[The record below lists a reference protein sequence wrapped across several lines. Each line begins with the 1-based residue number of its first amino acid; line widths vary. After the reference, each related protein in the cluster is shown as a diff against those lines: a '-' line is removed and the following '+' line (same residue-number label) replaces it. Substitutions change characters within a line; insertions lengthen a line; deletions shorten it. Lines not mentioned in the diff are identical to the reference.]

1 MKRIWKVGL
10 EQLDRLV
17 GRTLKAGA
25 DGYPP
30 FNIEQQG
37 EDAYRVTLAVAGFA
51 AGDLGVTVEEFQAAV
66 MQTQLQL
73 VDEALANGDITEEQA
88 AERRARIEAGEPG
101 FFPGRPHQRPQHRAY
116 GVMMEVAEF
125 IGVTPEELKA
135 GLESGQSV
143 AQVAEANGVTA
154 EALAEYLLGEVQTHV
169 AQALEDGKIDQAK
182 ADEILAN
189 APARIEEMINRQGL
203 PDRRH
208 GGHTGAGFRP
218 GGFRDGSAPKLESA
232 GVSPTF

>member
-10 EQLDRLV
+10 AMVAIIALAGTAFGFVAAQEGSGVPGGERLNNFIE
-17 GRTLKAGA
+17 RLAGNLGISQ
-25 DGYPP
+25 D
-30 FNIEQQG
+30 EL
-37 EDAYRVTLAVAGFA
+37 EA
-51 AGDLGVTVEEFQAAV
+51 AIDS
-66 MQTQLQL
+66 TQLEFI
-73 VDEALANGDITEEQA
+73 DEALANGDITEEQA
-88 AERRARIEAGEPG
+88 AERRARIEAGETG
-101 FFPGRPHQRPQHRAY
+101 FFPGRPHQRPHHRGYA
-116 GVMMEVAEF
+116 VLMSVAEF
-125 IGVTPEELKA
+125 IGVTPEELREA
-135 GLESGQSV
+135 VQGGQSV

-203 PDRRH
+203 PDKH
-208 GGHTGAGFRP
+208 GGHAGAGFRH
-218 GGFRDGSAPKLESA
+218 GGFRDGSAPTLEPA